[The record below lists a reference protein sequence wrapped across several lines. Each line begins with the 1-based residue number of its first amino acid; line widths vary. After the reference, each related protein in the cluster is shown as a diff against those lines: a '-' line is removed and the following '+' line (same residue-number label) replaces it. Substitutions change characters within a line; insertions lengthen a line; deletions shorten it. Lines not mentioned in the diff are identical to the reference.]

1 MNVNDFDSKQHFKD
15 SPRIAYDLG
24 TFFLGM
30 KVLSSIVLSYYTYL
44 KEGYEKNEMAC
55 EYFKPECTG
64 YQSDNYWIISNDV
77 RYIFTVQMFAANNH

>member
-15 SPRIAYDLG
+15 SLTIAYDLG
-24 TFFLGM
+24 TFFVGM
-30 KVLSSIVLSYYTYL
+30 KVLSS
-44 KEGYEKNEMAC
+44 MAC
-55 EYFKPECTG
+55 EFFEPVCTG